1 MHHGVNC
8 RNGTCES
15 RAVDGCDLTT
25 TGGEV
30 TTPAL
35 QGVRQTQHQARKVAV
50 TPPITSLTQGEF
62 LPADYSHPPTIPI
75 RTEMELTCDITT
87 SGGLTVNADL
97 HADLGLEGKVA
108 IVAGGGAAGDGIGN
122 GRAAAILLARAGA
135 RVLVVDRSLDLAEG
149 TVRMIAAEGAL
160 YHRPDARGRRRR
172 HPRRP
177 TARQRYGGGAG
188 ERAPGVGVPLRVPST
203 GYRSGCGV
211 RCARTRRLR
220 LPLQARGRRPTRRHR
235 RQSGGMQ

>member
-15 RAVDGCDLTT
+15 HAVDGCDLTT
-25 TGGEV
+25 TGGKV
-30 TTPAL
+30 TTPGL

-50 TPPITSLTQGEF
+50 TPLITSLTQGEF

-149 TVRMIAAEGAL
+149 TVRMIAAEGGEAAAHEADL
-160 YHRPDARGRRRR
+160 TDEGQCAEMVEATLARFGRVDVLDNNVGIASRPYGGRRD
-172 HPRRP
+172 PEP
-177 TARQRYGGGAG
+177 VGAG
-188 ERAPGVGVPLRVPST
+188 DAGQRRGDVPHREARNPRDDRER
-203 GYRSGCGV
+203 
-211 RCARTRRLR
+211 
-220 LPLQARGRRPTRRHR
+220 
-235 RQSGGMQ
+235 

>member
-8 RNGTCES
+8 RNGTCKS

-30 TTPAL
+30 TTPGL
-35 QGVRQTQHQARKVAV
+35 QGVRQTQHQASKVAV

-108 IVAGGGAAGDGIGN
+108 IVAGGGAAGDGIGLTRAMAVDHARDGIRVN
-122 GRAAAILLARAGA
+122 CIAPGPVHTPMVYSDGMSDEAREQRRNYSLLGIEGTGWDAGRAVLFPAPGWARYITGQT
-135 RVLVVDRSLDLAEG
+135 LVVDGS
-149 TVRMIAAEGAL
+149 
-160 YHRPDARGRRRR
+160 
-172 HPRRP
+172 
-177 TARQRYGGGAG
+177 
-188 ERAPGVGVPLRVPST
+188 PGVVAAVLVNLS
-203 GYRSGCGV
+203 
-211 RCARTRRLR
+211 
-220 LPLQARGRRPTRRHR
+220 
-235 RQSGGMQ
+235 